1 MFKVSINGVEYEL
14 KYSIRAL
21 FLWEQITGR
30 SFEIKSTLDNYLFY
44 YCIILASNKD
54 KEPLDWNDFLN
65 AIDENPRTLNPL
77 VDLMQSVEKKN
88 SLVEPEI
95 EEGNK
100 KKD

>member
-1 MFKVSINGVEYEL
+1 MFKVTINGVEYDL

-21 FLWEQITGR
+21 FLWEQITGKQ
-30 SFEIKSTLDNYLFY
+30 FEIKSTLDNYIFY
-44 YCIILASNKD
+44 YCIILTSNKE

-65 AIDENPRTLNPL
+65 AIDENPKTLNPL

-88 SLVEPEI
+88 SLIDTEV